1 MELWCRKRRLDLI
14 HLSTTVG
21 PKPIGNFALFCTK
34 KGTKGAL
41 KARAAKPLWPS
52 SSFYRRPYYRLTI
65 APFKS
70 TFLLGKVR
78 KKRRIYCDTEEWHD
92 LYCDQYKR
100 AKECNWLLPSLLLC
114 QGKYVTSVTHI
125 FHLKSRTFGSW
136 GGRTQKSSITHSYY
150 CCYNVVKKT
159 GKCIRF
165 LSSSFLFLSPRY
177 VTTVWSNKRGTLD
190 ASFLNGNFWILR
202 TVLPEWLIS
211 ACYSHFQSSESHIR
225 DTDHVFQRLSQ
236 FWQQRS
242 IDESE
247 EIGDFSSSFS
257 FMYSLQQGQ
266 KPWFWRIL
274 RVSRHNF

>member
-1 MELWCRKRRLDLI
+1 MAQTKASSALLLSLHDRSRGQGQGMMSKSDPSVTCYWYDKTRDTLVSLLEVHSPNWSLELQWKCLCPCNLHLI
-14 HLSTTVG
+14 DPKGSGDGRADAKSHAKWTFTRSLSSFCSVSYISYLRSNYNTTASFGGALMQEEKTWPHSSLSLQHSTVG

-78 KKRRIYCDTEEWHD
+78 EKRRIHCDTEEWHD

-136 GGRTQKSSITHSYY
+136 GEEP
-150 CCYNVVKKT
+150 KKVPLR
-159 GKCIRF
+159 IRIIA
-165 LSSSFLFLSPRY
+165 
-177 VTTVWSNKRGTLD
+177 VTML
-190 ASFLNGNFWILR
+190 
-202 TVLPEWLIS
+202 
-211 ACYSHFQSSESHIR
+211 
-225 DTDHVFQRLSQ
+225 
-236 FWQQRS
+236 
-242 IDESE
+242 
-247 EIGDFSSSFS
+247 
-257 FMYSLQQGQ
+257 
-266 KPWFWRIL
+266 
-274 RVSRHNF
+274 